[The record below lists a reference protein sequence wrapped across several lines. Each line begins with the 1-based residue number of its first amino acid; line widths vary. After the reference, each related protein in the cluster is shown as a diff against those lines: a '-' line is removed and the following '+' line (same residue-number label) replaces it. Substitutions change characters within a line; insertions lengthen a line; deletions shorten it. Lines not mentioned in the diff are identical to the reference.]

1 MRECQQQKMP
11 TDSVEN
17 IDYRKQLKQMQNH
30 ILCIKAQSYMV
41 RWTNHDLHLCLEKEG
56 QYLFFEGMLSWK
68 IWFEFSGKLNYMSHW
83 MWDT

>member
-41 RWTNHDLHLCLEKEG
+41 R
-56 QYLFFEGMLSWK
+56 
-68 IWFEFSGKLNYMSHW
+68 
-83 MWDT
+83 